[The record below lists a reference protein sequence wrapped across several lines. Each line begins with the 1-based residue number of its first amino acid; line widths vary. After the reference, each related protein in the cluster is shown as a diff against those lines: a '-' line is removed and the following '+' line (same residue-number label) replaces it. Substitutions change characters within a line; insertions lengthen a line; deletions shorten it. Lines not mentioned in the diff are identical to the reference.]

1 MIRIFG
7 IKNCD
12 SCRRAISALPVTTE
26 FIDVRRTPLSKT
38 ELSNFLNIF
47 GEFLVNK
54 KSKTWR
60 DLDENNKALT
70 QDKLITKFPTVMKR
84 PVIQVNSEYFLGWS
98 EKIEQNIKH
107 KLDLL

>member
-7 IKNCD
+7 IKTCD
-12 SCRRAISALPVTTE
+12 SCKRAISALPVTAE
-26 FIDVRRTPLSKT
+26 FIDVRGTPLSKT
-38 ELSNFLNIF
+38 ELSKFLNIF
-47 GEFLVNK
+47 GESLVNK

-60 DLDENNKALT
+60 DLDENSKALT

-98 EKIEQNIKH
+98 KNTEHNIKNQ
-107 KLDLL
+107 LNLL